1 MEMNWRVTK
10 QIQSQMDL
18 FSAGASYTA
27 QISYLDK
34 LFYAYGLMPYSSRA
48 AIITVLPQG

>member
-1 MEMNWRVTK
+1 MNWRVTK

-18 FSAGASYTA
+18 FGAAPSYIA
-27 QISYLDK
+27 HESYLDK
-34 LFYAYGLMPYSSRA
+34 LFNAYGLTLCRSRA